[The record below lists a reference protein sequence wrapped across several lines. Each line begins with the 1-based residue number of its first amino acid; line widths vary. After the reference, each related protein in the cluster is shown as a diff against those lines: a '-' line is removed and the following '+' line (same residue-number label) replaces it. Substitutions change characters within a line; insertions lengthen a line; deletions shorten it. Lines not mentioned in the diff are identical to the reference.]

1 MPESYIE
8 IINKV
13 KSGDSSAFRII
24 ADELKDKAYALTV
37 RILKNK
43 EDAEDSL
50 QESFFK
56 FQPTMRKE
64 NLKKDQNSR
73 HIFTA

>member
-24 ADELKDKAYALTV
+24 ADELKDKAYALTI

-50 QESFFK
+50 QESFLNF
-56 FQPTMRKE
+56 
-64 NLKKDQNSR
+64 LKQ
-73 HIFTA
+73 

>member
-24 ADELKDKAYALTV
+24 ADELKDKAYALTI

-43 EDAEDSL
+43 EDAEDSC
-50 QESFFK
+50 
-56 FQPTMRKE
+56 R
-64 NLKKDQNSR
+64 NLFLNFLKQ
-73 HIFTA
+73 